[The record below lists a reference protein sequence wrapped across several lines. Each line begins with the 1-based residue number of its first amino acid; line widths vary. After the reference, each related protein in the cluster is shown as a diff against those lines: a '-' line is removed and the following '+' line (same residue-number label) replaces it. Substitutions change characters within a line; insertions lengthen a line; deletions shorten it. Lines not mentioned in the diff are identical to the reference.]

1 MSTTPAAP
9 ARAAA
14 RALVD
19 GHAALWPRAASEG
32 PRAAAEAAWH
42 PGHRCESVAELQSE
56 LDRILAGAQKA
67 GAA

>member
-1 MSTTPAAP
+1 MSAVTAKRAFADGWASTWDL
-9 ARAAA
+9 AAA
-14 RALVD
+14 S
-19 GHAALWPRAASEG
+19 GT
-32 PRAAAEAAWH
+32 RAAAEAAWH